1 MEYKIR
7 LCEESDLAKL
17 VELCSNHAA
26 YEEASYSPLGK
37 EELLSAALFSDTPKL
52 FCHVVESRGKLVGYF
67 TYTFDFSTWDAGTF
81 LHLDCLYLEP
91 EVRGNTI
98 GERIM
103 LVLRDI
109 ARKKNCVN
117 IQWQT
122 PVFNERAIK
131 FYNRM
136 GATGKDK
143 VRCTLKP

>member
-1 MEYKIR
+1 MEYNIR
-7 LCEESDLAKL
+7 LCEESDLAQL

-26 YEEASYSPLGK
+26 YEEAPYSAVRK
-37 EELLSAALFSDTPKL
+37 EELLSAALFADTPKV
-52 FCHVVESRGKLVGYF
+52 FCQVVESGENLVGYF
-67 TYTFDFSTWDAGTF
+67 SYTFDFSTWDAGTF

-91 EVRGNTI
+91 EVRGNRI

-136 GATGKDK
+136 GATSKDK
-143 VRCTLKP
+143 VRFTLLL